1 MKDTGH
7 TVSGETLLGLLIFFV
22 TVLTVV
28 SASMSLKASPRP
40 PKTAGTG
47 SARAAA
53 QAANQSPADFVLTD
67 AKIYTEDS
75 EHRTVEALA
84 IRDGKIIFTG
94 TAAEVAKL
102 IGPKTKVERAGGKL
116 VLPGLIDAHIHPMG
130 IVDFGGCDLESKA
143 RTLAEIA
150 AFVHA
155 CIERMHVPPG
165 QWVAVSDWEYGGGNH
180 ADPDHPTLRAAL
192 DAASAT
198 NPIVMT

>member
-53 QAANQSPADFVLTD
+53 QAANQSPADFVLTN

-75 EHRTVEALA
+75 VHRDSRGSCGARRQDHLHGQ
-84 IRDGKIIFTG
+84 RG
-94 TAAEVAKL
+94 
-102 IGPKTKVERAGGKL
+102 RGG
-116 VLPGLIDAHIHPMG
+116 
-130 IVDFGGCDLESKA
+130 
-143 RTLAEIA
+143 
-150 AFVHA
+150 
-155 CIERMHVPPG
+155 
-165 QWVAVSDWEYGGGNH
+165 
-180 ADPDHPTLRAAL
+180 
-192 DAASAT
+192 
-198 NPIVMT
+198 